1 MKEKIFN
8 LGLIMLLMLPMISR
22 AQLIVTDSVRHELK
36 RYLYEVHDT
45 FYPDAYDSLN
55 LRIYSEI
62 GKKWINKPG
71 ESTQPIDV
79 LIFRPFGSHLTSHA
93 MLIYERKYLLIN
105 MCKSYPE
112 ILKTVIDF
120 VDNNPDM
127 DKRILPLFIHKV
139 HKNYMLGTTDYE
151 SGGPWYKL
159 WYGNDSLSRTLNLEF
174 KDWIQ

>member
-120 VDNNPDM
+120 VDNDPDM

-139 HKNYMLGTTDYE
+139 HKAMVQ
-151 SGGPWYKL
+151 
-159 WYGNDSLSRTLNLEF
+159 TLV
-174 KDWIQ
+174 W

>member
-8 LGLIMLLMLPMISR
+8 LGLIILLISPVLLHG
-22 AQLIVTDSVRHELK
+22 QIIVNDSVRHKLK
-36 RYLYEVHDT
+36 RYLYEIHAT
-45 FYPDAYDSLN
+45 SYPDVYDSLN